1 MSQSARRRAVRHQA
15 LRELVTQTHA
25 ACCSMQ
31 CNFVDT
37 TALLLGFDEGTLG
50 QILPRF
56 HHHTAPTSNFHAP
69 VPRTLPNWRLPEA
82 LVELSSALSMRL
94 WHRSCAQVF
103 LVSATGPNKQEDR
116 QNIPDEPRTCRSQQ
130 RPVTYPATPCLQLW
144 LLGPWI
150 SDDPP
155 PFLTTSAWDKK
166 KLSVSTTVHCQHT
179 SVCFDSTA
187 RGHIREG

>member
-15 LRELVTQTHA
+15 LRELVTQKRA
-25 ACCSMQ
+25 AGCSMQ

-37 TALLLGFDEGTLG
+37 TALLLWFDEGTLG

-69 VPRTLPNWRLPEA
+69 VPRTCPTGGCQRLS
-82 LVELSSALSMRL
+82 LSCQAHFPCASGTGAA
-94 WHRSCAQVF
+94 HRSSW
-103 LVSATGPNKQEDR
+103 SAPPVQTSKKTGKISPMSRAHAGFPTE
-116 QNIPDEPRTCRSQQ
+116 TS
-130 RPVTYPATPCLQLW
+130 YPATLSLQFW

-155 PFLTTSAWDKK
+155 PLLTTSAWEKIIVGLDNGP
-166 KLSVSTTVHCQHT
+166 LPTHQ
-179 SVCFDSTA
+179 
-187 RGHIREG
+187 RLL